1 MNAEVLAGSGF
12 LPTANA
18 SPGALPAGWALN
30 EYRIESLLGGGGF
43 GLTYLAHDTL
53 LDCKVAIKEFLPT
66 DIAIRGDGQ
75 RVMPRSGPAVEMFEQ
90 GLRRFL
96 DESRAL
102 ANFRHPHIVRVSR
115 FFEANGSAYMVMDYE
130 RGRPLNQWVRER
142 GARIDRATLLAI
154 VRPLL

>member
-1 MNAEVLAGSGF
+1 MLAGSGF

-75 RVMPRSGPAVEMFEQ
+75 RVLPRSGPAVEMFEQ

-130 RGRPLNQWVRER
+130 RGRPLNQWVR
-142 GARIDRATLLAI
+142 
-154 VRPLL
+154 